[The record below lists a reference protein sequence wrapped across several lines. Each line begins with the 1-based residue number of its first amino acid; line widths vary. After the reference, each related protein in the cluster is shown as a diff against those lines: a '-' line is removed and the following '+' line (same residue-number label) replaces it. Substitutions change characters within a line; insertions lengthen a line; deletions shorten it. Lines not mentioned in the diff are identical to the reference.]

1 MAFSGGTVGESLE
14 GAKADAT
21 RDGCFG
27 ATPFGV
33 CYELLTNTLPLRVGD
48 RDGAFG
54 WGVALLHLY
63 ERAFDAAGGRGGLDD
78 GGVLCYSTLAIL
90 ARRAALAQSLSRS
103 GKAPRYLPPEKP
115 SGYMESII
123 SSGDATQPLKKA
135 WVGLATAL
143 RAAHKAGEL
152 LPDANRPPLSS
163 TRPPSVMALS
173 LIHI

>member
-1 MAFSGGTVGESLE
+1 MCSSDL
-14 GAKADAT
+14 
-21 RDGCFG
+21 GCFG

-63 ERAFDAAGGRGGLDD
+63 ECAFDVTNGRGGLDD

-103 GKAPRYLPPEKP
+103 GKAPRYVPPEKP

-152 LPDANRPPLSS
+152 LPDANRPPLPS
-163 TRPPSVMALS
+163 TRPPCVVASAVPPMPYPAVPSDAVRWKSVV
-173 LIHI
+173 